1 MARKIRTE
9 GEGEQGES
17 ETKEEGGGGVELTI
31 FIGAGCFDG
40 GLKKS
45 QIHEGE
51 RVIENK

>member
-1 MARKIRTE
+1 MSKERVRQRKR
-9 GEGEQGES
+9 
-17 ETKEEGGGGVELTI
+17 GGVELTI

>member
-1 MARKIRTE
+1 MSKERVRQRK
-9 GEGEQGES
+9 
-17 ETKEEGGGGVELTI
+17 GGGGVELTI

>member
-1 MARKIRTE
+1 MARKIRT
-9 GEGEQGES
+9 EGEQGES
-17 ETKEEGGGGVELTI
+17 ETKEGGGVELTI

-45 QIHEGE
+45 QIHEGG